1 VPRHRGVVTRCRVSG
16 VIKRGTRLGLVAAA
30 CAVLA
35 TSSTARPTGELWREV
50 EIVRTAH
57 GVPHVRAASLRAAGY
72 ALGWLQ
78 CEDYGLVTPARMWA
92 TRGQTA
98 RIHGRASLDADF
110 SALRDRARA
119 IETFHLLEPET
130 RDFYDGFAAG
140 VNRYVTLHRDEFPAH
155 IPFDFTGYDVATL
168 HIGNAPPA
176 ARVRRFLQALDDDA
190 RRPALYVPADSESG
204 HKAPAYGG
212 DDARRPALYVPAGGE
227 PGHRAP
233 AYGNPADDDAR
244 RAALSVPADDEPGH
258 KAPAYGNPADDDARR
273 PALYVPADTEPGHE
287 ARAYTDPEAGSNA
300 WALAPSRTRSGNAI
314 LLRNPHLAWTAG
326 YYEAHITVPGV
337 LDFYGDFRIGGP
349 LGVVGGFNRHL
360 GWSTTNSNT
369 GDRTEIYALPADPE
383 RPNHYRL
390 DGASLPLSKVTRT
403 VEYLEGEGM
412 LAETRDFWRTPLGP
426 VIHRT
431 VETIYIART
440 AGDGEF
446 RAGEQFLRLMR
457 ATSLNE
463 WMDAMRMRALVSQNY
478 TYADAAG
485 NILVLWNASL
495 PVLPHEAG
503 GDTAVRAVSLRDI
516 WTQYLPFDRLPLTL
530 NPRGGYVHNANDSPH
545 FANVRDGIELTNA
558 YPNMEPPMLRLR
570 SQLSLRLIDSNRRL
584 TLEDVVKLK
593 HDYRMLLAERV
604 KPDLVRAVKATRPE
618 GELAGALRLLERWD
632 DTAAPESRGAVLFE
646 VWWSRYAQAREEAE
660 PFAVPWSEADPL
672 KTPRGLA
679 DPAGAAEACA
689 WAVEETARRHGA
701 WDVEW
706 GEVYRIRRGG
716 VDVPAGGCPGRLGCF
731 RVLGFT
737 RDVDGKYA
745 ATTGDG
751 WVLAV
756 EFEADG
762 PRAYSVLAYGQSAK
776 PESPWHA
783 DQAEMFARGEMK
795 RVAFTPRDVD
805 RQAVV
810 RYRPGVRQ
818 PM

>member
-1 VPRHRGVVTRCRVSG
+1 VIG
-16 VIKRGTRLGLVAAA
+16 VISTRIRWLLATTTCALVAGTA
-30 CAVLA
+30 
-35 TSSTARPTGELWREV
+35 STAPATPELWREV

-57 GVPHVRAASLRAAGY
+57 GVPHVRAESLRAAGY

-78 CEDYGLVTPARMWA
+78 CEDYGVVTPTRMWA

-98 RIHGRASLDADF
+98 RVTGRPGIEADF
-110 SALRDRARA
+110 TALRERARA
-119 IETFHLLEPET
+119 FETFHLLEPET

-140 VNRYVTLHRDEFPAH
+140 VNRYVALHRDEFPPH

-176 ARVRRFLQALDDDA
+176 ARVRRALQALTITT
-190 RRPALYVPADSESG
+190 
-204 HKAPAYGG
+204 
-212 DDARRPALYVPAGGE
+212 
-227 PGHRAP
+227 
-233 AYGNPADDDAR
+233 
-244 RAALSVPADDEPGH
+244 DDE
-258 KAPAYGNPADDDARR
+258 ANSTVDLRF
-273 PALYVPADTEPGHE
+273 
-287 ARAYTDPEAGSNA
+287 DPEEGSNA
-300 WALAPSRTRSGNAI
+300 WAFAPSRTRSGNAI

-349 LGVVGGFNRHL
+349 LGVVGGFNRYL

-369 GDRTEIYALPADPE
+369 GDRTEIYELPADPE
-383 RPNHYRL
+383 RPDHYRL
-390 DGASLPLSKVTRT
+390 DGASLPLTKVTRT
-403 VEYLEGEGM
+403 VEYLDGEAM
-412 LAETRDFWRTPLGP
+412 LSETRDFWTTPLGP
-426 VIHRT
+426 VILRT
-431 VETIYIART
+431 AEAIYIART
-440 AGDGEF
+440 AGDGEY

-463 WMDAMRMRALVSQNY
+463 WLDAMRMRALVSQNY

-495 PVLPHEAG
+495 PLLPHEAG

-545 FANVRDGIELTNA
+545 FANVRDGIDLTNA

-570 SQLSLRLIDSNRRL
+570 SQLSLQLIDNNRRL

-604 KPDLVRAVKATRPE
+604 KPDLVKAVKAGRPE
-618 GELAGALRLLERWD
+618 GALADALRLVERWD
-632 DTAAPESRGAVLFE
+632 NTVAPESRGAVLFE
-646 VWWSRYAQAREEAE
+646 VWWSRYAQGRDEAAQ
-660 PFAVPWSEADPL
+660 FAVPWTDSDPL

-679 DPAGAAEACA
+679 DPVRAVEAFA
-689 WAVEETARRHGA
+689 WAVDETARRHGA
-701 WDVEW
+701 WDVAW
-706 GEVYRIRRGG
+706 GDVYRIRRGG

-737 RDVDGKYA
+737 RDVDGRYA

-756 EFEADG
+756 EFEDEG

-776 PESPWHA
+776 PDSPWHA
-783 DQAEMFARGEMK
+783 DQAAMFARGELK

-805 RQAVV
+805 RQAIA
-810 RYRPGVRQ
+810 RYRPGER
-818 PM
+818 